1 MARNKG
7 SANLAASLEVLAGAP
22 LDAREVVQAKADLT
36 ANDSFP
42 YKYIGMEVYVVAEN
56 IKYRLIGNDP
66 TVLANWQEVGSGG
79 GKTIQVEELPEAS
92 AALEGVIYQYI
103 GADDDPLVN
112 GYFYKCVSDGEVTPT
127 YSWVQ
132 TDTQPTD
139 ANTFCGTMAEWE
151 NLTPTEQNKYDFVDI
166 LGDEQYINLGLYI
179 AKYSTM
185 PEAEDHV
192 GEIVFYVGG
201 STADYTQN
209 RFYKSVSD
217 ENDPPTY
224 SWELVDV
231 QDSIQVTALPTA
243 SADNLGKV
251 FQYIG
256 PDDALNNLTHNFFYE
271 CVSDGEVEPT
281 YSWAQK
287 NVQPGS
293 SGGGSTTKSITA
305 AIEVGGI
312 SAGTNY
318 PIDTPIENIISDLLE
333 PTLYPTLTAPSAS
346 ISYNSAT
353 YYAVGATVASMA
365 ATVALN
371 RGSINPAYGTS
382 GKRSGA
388 ATGFAIATS
397 GADTEYSDSS
407 DSSGSFT
414 VPALTR
420 STKGNIVVTGT
431 ASYDAG
437 EQPKDSKGGDY
448 QTPLAA
454 GSVTA
459 TKTLQFIQP
468 YYYGASNSST
478 ISDFTGLTESVTA
491 KGQKTFNYTTANQ
504 YMVFAYDSAYG
515 NLKTILDGNGFDVTG
530 GWTKNTVTVNGF
542 SYFVYIANS
551 PTTDTNAPFT
561 FKY

>member
-1 MARNKG
+1 MI
-7 SANLAASLEVLAGAP
+7 NLADNFQYLGKKP
-22 LDAREVVQAKADLT
+22 LDARTSYATLALMKVTPDATISEGCLAYVEETDKYYKFNSTNEVDADT
-36 ANDSFP
+36 GKWREF
-42 YKYIGMEVYVVAEN
+42 K
-56 IKYRLIGNDP
+56 
-66 TVLANWQEVGSGG
+66 SGG
-79 GKTIQVEELPEAS
+79 GESIQVEELPEPS
-92 AALEGVIYQYI
+92 AELEGVIYEYV
-103 GADDDPLVN
+103 GADDDPLVS
-112 GYFYKCVSDGEVTPT
+112 GYFYRCESDGEDPAT

-132 TDTQPTD
+132 
-139 ANTFCGTMAEWE
+139 
-151 NLTPTEQNKYDFVDI
+151 V
-166 LGDEQYINLGLYI
+166 
-179 AKYSTM
+179 
-185 PEAEDHV
+185 
-192 GEIVFYVGG
+192 
-201 STADYTQN
+201 
-209 RFYKSVSD
+209 
-217 ENDPPTY
+217 
-224 SWELVDV
+224 
-231 QDSIQVTALPTA
+231 
-243 SADNLGKV
+243 
-251 FQYIG
+251 
-256 PDDALNNLTHNFFYE
+256 
-271 CVSDGEVEPT
+271 
-281 YSWAQK
+281 

-382 GKRSGA
+382 GKRSGE

-397 GADTEYSDSS
+397 GADTEYSDS
-407 DSSGSFT
+407 DASSGSFT

-431 ASYDAG
+431 ASYAAG

-491 KGQKTFNYTTANQ
+491 KGQKTFNFTTNND
-504 YMVFAYDSAYG
+504 YMVMAYDSAYG
-515 NLKTILDGNGFDVTG
+515 NIKTILDGNGFDVTG
-530 GWTKNTVTVNGF
+530 GWTKSTLTVGGF
-542 SYFVYIANS
+542 SYNVYISNS